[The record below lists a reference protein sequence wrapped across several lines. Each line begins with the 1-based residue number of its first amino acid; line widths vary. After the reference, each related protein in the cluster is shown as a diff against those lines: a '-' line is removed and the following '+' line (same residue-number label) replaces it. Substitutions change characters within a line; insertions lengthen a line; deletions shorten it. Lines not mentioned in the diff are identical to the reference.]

1 MMISICNSNIREF
14 GTQRPLQGAVASG
27 DWGLGHLGGHEKS
40 LRGGE
45 GFFRGPSRA

>member
-27 DWGLGHLGGHEKS
+27 DWGLETWDHEKS
-40 LRGGE
+40 LRDGE